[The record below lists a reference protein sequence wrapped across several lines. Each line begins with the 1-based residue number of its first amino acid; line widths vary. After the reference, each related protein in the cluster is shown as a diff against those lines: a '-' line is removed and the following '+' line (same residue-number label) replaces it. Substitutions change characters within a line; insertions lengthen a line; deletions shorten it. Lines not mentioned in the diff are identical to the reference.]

1 MSSDVHI
8 RKPGRPWHYYGF
20 LRDFYR
26 DENPEKKVPLVWY
39 DQVTFQEVP
48 RLDFRKSIE
57 MLIKGGFHRI
67 GFLAIQ
73 TSEIVDPYDIRG
85 LAADNG
91 AQQVVASV
99 FPVSNA
105 RGVGPVI
112 THVRKGREGLPEYQ
126 FALPP
131 ANIPRNQHWYA
142 FLSK

>member
-1 MSSDVHI
+1 MSSSVHT
-8 RKPGRPWHYYGF
+8 RKPGRPWHYYGY

-26 DENPEKKVPLVWY
+26 NENQGKKVPLVWY
-39 DQVTFQEVP
+39 DQVIFQEVP
-48 RLDFRKSIE
+48 RGDFQKTIQT
-57 MLIKGGFHRI
+57 LLKLGYHRI
-67 GFLAIQ
+67 GFLAIL

-91 AQQVVASV
+91 AQQVVATV

-112 THVRKGREGLPEYQ
+112 TNVRNGRNGLPEYQ

-131 ANIPRNQHWYA
+131 ANIARNQHWYA